1 MKISHEYLME
11 LAALDQKINYTMA
24 LLAAPK
30 FKNISICFF
39 TERNNGEPDYYH
51 NLRQENFDFSL
62 TFELTKML
70 NEQLDFLHFKK
81 ETLLNNR
88 EQFETQLNL
97 QQSFNYTLNDNNNE
111 Q

>member
-11 LAALDQKINYTMA
+11 LAALDQKINYTTA
-24 LLAAPK
+24 LLSAPK

-39 TERNNGEPDYYH
+39 TERSNGEPDYYH

-62 TFELTKML
+62 TFELTKMF
-70 NEQLDFLHFKK
+70 NEHLDFLIHKK

-88 EQFETQLNL
+88 DHFEQQMYL
-97 QQSFNYTLNDNNNE
+97 QQAFSNSLNNDNE
-111 Q
+111 

>member
-1 MKISHEYLME
+1 MKLSHEYLMQ
-11 LAALDQKINYTMA
+11 LADLDQKINYTMA

-39 TERNNGEPDYYH
+39 TERSNGEPDFYH

-62 TFELTKML
+62 TYELVKL
-70 NEQLDFLHFKK
+70 FNEHLDYLHFKK

-88 EQFETQLNL
+88 DSFHDQLEL
-97 QQSFNYTLNDNNNE
+97 QQSLTTKTNNNE
-111 Q
+111 QQ

>member
-1 MKISHEYLME
+1 ME

-24 LLAAPK
+24 LLAASK

-62 TFELTKML
+62 TYELTKL
-70 NEQLDFLHFKK
+70 FNEHLDFLHFKK
-81 ETLLNNR
+81 ESLLNNR
-88 EQFETQLNL
+88 NLFEEQLES
-97 QQSFNYTLNDNNNE
+97 QQKLNYTLNNNTNE

>member
-11 LAALDQKINYTMA
+11 LNALDQKIGYMEA
-24 LLAAPK
+24 LLAASK

-39 TERNNGEPDYYH
+39 TERTNGEPDFFH

-62 TFELTKML
+62 TYELVKL
-70 NEQLDFLHFKK
+70 FNEHLDYLHFKK

-88 EQFETQLNL
+88 EQYHQAQYELLETLK
-97 QQSFNYTLNDNNNE
+97 TNNND
-111 Q
+111 QQ